1 MHYMKVIHLLQLMI
15 FFKVPLYKP
24 FKVGLSFPKE
34 NCLFPSMKSV

>member
-1 MHYMKVIHLLQLMI
+1 MHYMKVIQLLQLMI

-24 FKVGLSFPKE
+24 FKVGLSFSKK